1 MRAFGFFSIAV
12 AAASF
17 FVPTVLAAA
26 APAPAPAPEPALVQV
41 SARATPQDVVSILNN
56 MNTNLQPHVNA
67 LSMLLH
73 IHRCIK
79 H

>member
-1 MRAFGFFSIAV
+1 MRTFGFFSIAV

-26 APAPAPAPEPALVQV
+26 APAPAPEPALVHV

-73 IHRCIK
+73 THRCIK

>member
-26 APAPAPAPEPALVQV
+26 APAPAPEPALVQV

>member
-12 AAASF
+12 AATSF

-26 APAPAPAPEPALVQV
+26 APAPAPEPALVQV
-41 SARATPQDVVSILNN
+41 AARATPQDVVSILNN

-73 IHRCIK
+73 THRCIK